1 MLLFWGLFM
10 YWRPTSVAIRWS
22 QTRALLV
29 EQPPNSQEIRSDQK
43 IANKDEMQSSC
54 TLRCSFSGTFFTNK
68 QTFKSVII
76 LLFPPECWE
85 RILRGQKEMAG
96 FGAVPWIWDL
106 ANHLL
111 LARLNQQHWRSQ
123 GRRSGGGAVQ
133 QLCPIVWFVSC
144 NSWQSLAFFAH
155 CAADTIFTS
164 DHERWMSGTPQSPSP
179 VKNVCKTRNISPR
192 TSSRPE
198 NNVIVVSTPK
208 QFSQLELTTVT
219 SDEWP
224 VTSDQ

>member
-10 YWRPTSVAIRWS
+10 YWRPTSMAIRWS

-54 TLRCSFSGTFFTNK
+54 TLRCPFSGTFFTNK

-123 GRRSGGGAVQ
+123 GRRSGRRG
-133 QLCPIVWFVSC
+133 
-144 NSWQSLAFFAH
+144 
-155 CAADTIFTS
+155 CA
-164 DHERWMSGTPQSPSP
+164 
-179 VKNVCKTRNISPR
+179 
-192 TSSRPE
+192 
-198 NNVIVVSTPK
+198 
-208 QFSQLELTTVT
+208 TTVPNSVQWSVICPGRKYEPLT
-219 SDEWP
+219 CQW
-224 VTSDQ
+224 TT